1 LRVTSDRQTLILAGE
16 TPPRRG
22 GDRLASAAVA
32 SDSDDAESSAGGRG
46 SQRVTYI
53 SARVDAVITQ
63 GLYSPPQKVPVGY
76 SANVAANDVATTDDL
91 ATANDLVAATSGG
104 QLAVANSAS
113 ALPAL
118 PPKVHQAYVIS
129 NRGSSSN
136 GANAYLRT
144 QTLSDRTPIIDTY
157 A

>member
-1 LRVTSDRQTLILAGE
+1 VRVTSDRQTLILAGE
-16 TPPRRG
+16 TPPRRS
-22 GDRLASAAVA
+22 GDRLASTALA
-32 SDSDDAESSAGGRG
+32 SDSDDAESSAGG

-63 GLYSPPQKVPVGY
+63 GSYTSAQKVPVGY
-76 SANVAANDVATTDDL
+76 SASIAANDVASSDDL
-91 ATANDLVAATSGG
+91 AAANDLVAAASGA
-104 QLAVANSAS
+104 QLLAVANSTS

-144 QTLSDRTPIIDTY
+144 QALSDRTPIIDTY

>member
-1 LRVTSDRQTLILAGE
+1 MRVTSDRQTLILAGE
-16 TPPRRG
+16 TPPGRG
-22 GDRLASAAVA
+22 GVARPASAAVA
-32 SDSDDAESSAGGRG
+32 RGSNVDADSVISEQR

-63 GLYSPPQKVPVGY
+63 GSYSPNQKSPALD
-76 SANVAANDVATTDDL
+76 SATVA
-91 ATANDLVAATSGG
+91 ANDLVASVSGT
-104 QLAVANSAS
+104 QLPAVANSAS

-136 GANAYLRT
+136 AANAYART
-144 QTLSDRTPIIDTY
+144 RDLSDRIPLIDTY

>member
-1 LRVTSDRQTLILAGE
+1 VRVTSDRQTLILAGE
-16 TPPRRG
+16 TAPRRG
-22 GDRLASAAVA
+22 GDRLASPSVA
-32 SDSDDAESSAGGRG
+32 SDSDETAPSSGDG

-63 GLYSPPQKVPVGY
+63 GLYSPAQKAPVVY
-76 SANVAANDVATTDDL
+76 SANVAANDVSTTDDVV
-91 ATANDLVAATSGG
+91 TAGDLVAAASGA
-104 QLAVANSAS
+104 QLPAVANSAS
-113 ALPAL
+113 ALPTL
-118 PPKVHQAYVIS
+118 PPKVHQAYVVS

-144 QTLSDRTPIIDTY
+144 QYLSDRTPLIDTY